1 MEISTYLSIITKDV
15 NGLNT
20 PIKRHRVSD
29 WIEVTRPFYML
40 PIRDSFQGKRHTQ
53 TESEGIE
60 IDISCKQKL
69 QESRDSNTHIR
80 QNRL

>member
-29 WIEVTRPFYML
+29 RIEVTRPYMM
-40 PIRDSFQGKRHTQ
+40 PTRDSFQG
-53 TESEGIE
+53 
-60 IDISCKQKL
+60 
-69 QESRDSNTHIR
+69 
-80 QNRL
+80 